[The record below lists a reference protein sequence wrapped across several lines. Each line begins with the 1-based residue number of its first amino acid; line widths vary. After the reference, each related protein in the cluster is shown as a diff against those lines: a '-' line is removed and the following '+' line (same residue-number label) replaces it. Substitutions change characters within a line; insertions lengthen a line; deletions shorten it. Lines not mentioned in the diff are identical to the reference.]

1 MLSTSIGA
9 EARAGWAAA
18 GVPAAKFSAA
28 PVMIALPDLMPTMR
42 PSELTV
48 ATAESLVDQLN
59 ATLGRTTESPGRRS
73 GQARAVATVSWPLN
87 RMYTG
92 VRLTCTAASCSV
104 G

>member
-9 EARAGWAAA
+9 ETRTVSAAA
-18 GVPAAKFSAA
+18 RCPASKFVAA
-28 PVMIALPDLMPTMR
+28 AVMIALPDLIPTIR

-48 ATAESLVDQLN
+48 ATAASLVDQVN
-59 ATLGRTTESPGRRS
+59 ATLGMTTESPGPRTC
-73 GQARAVATVSWPLN
+73 QARAAATVSWPLN
-87 RMYTG
+87 RMCTG